1 MQGPLHKSL
10 STTRQYLDCNYR
22 SPGSIE
28 HAAIGSRISSP
39 ISRRSRQQRL
49 CSNYVISW
57 MDNAEHAPQLRRSQA
72 EVACPAASC
81 AILLDRRRSED
92 RTGLKGGKFSSPV
105 PFVALEQ
112 SEELAFPMNRRA
124 VRKRFNTTNHAANLL
139 EVLPAGD
146 AGAIREL
153 RALTRNRSVPALFRK
168 GASCCARRGGTE
180 VAMRP
185 WDTIGESEGAGRGE
199 TPGSESAGIAQLV
212 EQRFCKP

>member
-57 MDNAEHAPQLRRSQA
+57 MDNAEHAPQLRRSQP

-112 SEELAFPMNRRA
+112 SEEVAFPMNAAQFGNAIASIRR
-124 VRKRFNTTNHAANLL
+124 TTCQLIRNIAGRRRRRDSRTPRVDAQPLGAGSLPQGSELL
-139 EVLPAGD
+139 RPAGWDRSSD
-146 AGAIREL
+146 ASVGYDRGKRRRRPRRNPRQRERRHSSVG
-153 RALTRNRSVPALFRK
+153 RATVL
-168 GASCCARRGGTE
+168 
-180 VAMRP
+180 
-185 WDTIGESEGAGRGE
+185 
-199 TPGSESAGIAQLV
+199 
-212 EQRFCKP
+212 